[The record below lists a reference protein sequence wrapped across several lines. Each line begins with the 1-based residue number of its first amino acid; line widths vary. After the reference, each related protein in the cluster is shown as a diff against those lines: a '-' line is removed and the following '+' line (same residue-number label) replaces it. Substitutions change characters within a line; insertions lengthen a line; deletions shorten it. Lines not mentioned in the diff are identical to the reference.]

1 MSLLS
6 STKMIYLL
14 IVFSLYETKFIEI
27 KALDSGDYLVICDN
41 GIFIYDFT
49 LKNKEKLKIFNQ
61 KIDDL
66 DDVIIKKH
74 SYKENIFIFCLI
86 KNYLYICANSNRTL
100 FECDINANFED
111 FGSYNYNYNDI
122 IPYNSQINILNLFI
136 SSIKESKYRYCSKD
150 CKYNQYINFNINFSN
165 NKLSLINQKINKF
178 TINNESYKEKNKCH
192 LLDSSFTI
200 KCILYDKISFI
211 NIKYNI
217 TSNIVE
223 IDKYWVS
230 YNYFNFNEIA
240 SSKSDKNNY
249 LVCTLYKEKQCYYDY
264 YCYYFGNFTE
274 CELCDNDNN
283 YDKCPYIS
291 YLYEKECSIIKS
303 FYFHETDKYVLICK
317 KFKEFILSTIDYDK
331 KEVIS
336 KNRIYINCTD
346 RNEYNG
352 KFSLLFN
359 NSINDYHLITD
370 YDFIDN
376 PKCFF
381 YKEII
386 ANESYFF
393 NITERNKTYMEEN
406 NQKIILENNYSYIND
421 SFEEDLSYYADMN
434 DSSEYI
440 NNNAFMSDKIENIEE
455 SIKEIKNLVDST
467 EIINNSNYEK
477 KTMINSSYILTENI
491 EEKTNNNEE
500 IIIIVEK
507 ETTNKTKEELINN
520 INDLMKDKEIGKNY
534 EIKGEDFTLI
544 IKPTNTPPLP
554 NTTHVEFDE
563 CEQIIRKVYNISN
576 TSIITFFQ
584 MELNNED
591 NSALYNQI
599 KYTIYDDELK
609 EIDLSICKDIE
620 TQIHYAIKDDADL
633 DLKAVS
639 NYKDLGVDVLDIND
653 DFFTNLCHAFSDSN
667 KDMILEDRIK
677 YIFQNYSLC
686 EEGCT
691 YNNIDITTRSISCDC
706 KIQGNNI
713 STVTASL
720 VFNSGKDSSVFDSN
734 IGVSKCY
741 NLVFSFHNKM
751 QNVGFIVFS
760 VLVLSYIIF
769 IIIHLKKGIKPVT
782 DYLHREMIIH
792 GYLNEDAPNFFE
804 NINSKMKKIDN
815 STVLGI
821 KNIKEKKEED
831 KNIDSDKNK
840 KILKKKK
847 KKGKKKKKLT
857 RSINL
862 KESNTIIEEQE
873 KQIEME
879 KNKSIDKYKI
889 FNEKKKKNTKEKSIK
904 NEEDNE
910 DNNFGIIKLNLNSD
924 IKKYYPKD
932 SNQSLHNYT
941 FEEAIKYDRRNI
953 FRILYIYLLSK
964 QIIFRT
970 FLQRSPIELL
980 HLRFTL
986 FIFMLSCD
994 LALNALFYFNDNI
1007 SKKYHYAK
1015 NLFLFTFSNNI
1026 TIIIYST
1033 LLSSFLLTLLSKLSN
1048 SSNAIRKVFRKEEE
1062 KIKLDKKYR
1071 TSEETKR
1078 QIFSDVENIL
1088 KIYKLKIFILLIIET
1103 VLILFFWYFVTAF
1116 CHVYTSTQTS
1126 WLLDSFLS
1134 ILSRLMLEL
1143 IFAFLY
1149 AKLYQ
1154 VAVGS
1159 NIETFYKILLFIYDF
1174 S

>member
-1 MSLLS
+1 M
-6 STKMIYLL
+6 
-14 IVFSLYETKFIEI
+14 
-27 KALDSGDYLVICDN
+27 N
-41 GIFIYDFT
+41 
-49 LKNKEKLKIFNQ
+49 
-61 KIDDL
+61 
-66 DDVIIKKH
+66 
-74 SYKENIFIFCLI
+74 
-86 KNYLYICANSNRTL
+86 
-100 FECDINANFED
+100 
-111 FGSYNYNYNDI
+111 
-122 IPYNSQINILNLFI
+122 
-136 SSIKESKYRYCSKD
+136 

-165 NKLSLINQKINKF
+165 NKLFLINPKKNQF
-178 TINNESYKEKNKCH
+178 TISYESYKENKKCH
-192 LLDSSFTI
+192 LLDSSFII
-200 KCILYDKISFI
+200 KCILYYNTYFI
-211 NIKYNI
+211 NIKYDI
-217 TSNIVE
+217 ISDKVG

-230 YNYFNFNEIA
+230 YNNVNFNEIT

-249 LVCTLYKEKQCYYDY
+249 LVCTLYKEKKCYYNDY
-264 YCYYFGNFTE
+264 CDYFGNYTE
-274 CELCDNDNN
+274 CELCDKNNN

-291 YLYEKECSIIKS
+291 YSYEKDCSSVKS
-303 FYFHETDKYVLICK
+303 LYIHETDKYVLICK
-317 KFKEFILSTIDYDK
+317 KYKEFILSTIDHDK
-331 KEVIS
+331 KKVIN
-336 KNRIYINCTD
+336 KNIIYINCTD

-352 KFSLLFN
+352 RFSLIFN

-370 YDFIDN
+370 YDFIDD
-376 PKCFF
+376 PECFF
-381 YKEII
+381 HREII
-386 ANESYFF
+386 PNESIIF
-393 NITERNKTYMEEN
+393 NKTERNETFLEEN
-406 NQKIILENNYSYIND
+406 NKKIILENSYSFIND
-421 SFEEDLSYYADMN
+421 SLEEDLSYYTDMDMSS
-434 DSSEYI
+434 DSGEFI
-440 NNNAFMSDKIENIEE
+440 NNNIFMPNKIENTRELTN
-455 SIKEIKNLVDST
+455 EIKNLVDST
-467 EIINNSNYEK
+467 EIINNSNYDK
-477 KTMINSSYILTENI
+477 ITVINSSYILTENI
-491 EEKTNNNEE
+491 EEKIYNKEE
-500 IIIIVEK
+500 TIIIVK
-507 ETTNKTKEELINN
+507 KVTTNKTKEELINN

-563 CEQIIRKVYNISN
+563 CEKIIRKVYNISN

-599 KYTIYDDELK
+599 KYTIYDEELK
-609 EIDLSICKDIE
+609 EMDLSVCKDIE

-686 EEGCT
+686 EEGCS
-691 YNNIDITTRSISCDC
+691 YNNIDIATRSISCDC

-741 NLVFSFHNKM
+741 NLVFSFHNKK
-751 QNVGFIVFS
+751 QNVGFIVFC
-760 VLVLSYIIF
+760 VLVLSYLIF

-857 RSINL
+857 SSINL

-873 KQIEME
+873 KQIEIE

-953 FRILYIYLLSK
+953 FRIFYIYLLSK

-970 FLQRSPIELL
+970 FLQRSHVELF

-1015 NLFLFTFSNNI
+1015 NLF
-1026 TIIIYST
+1026 Y
-1033 LLSSFLLTLLSKLSN
+1033 
-1048 SSNAIRKVFRKEEE
+1048 
-1062 KIKLDKKYR
+1062 Y
-1071 TSEETKR
+1071 
-1078 QIFSDVENIL
+1078 Q
-1088 KIYKLKIFILLIIET
+1088 
-1103 VLILFFWYFVTAF
+1103 AF
-1116 CHVYTSTQTS
+1116 Y
-1126 WLLDSFLS
+1126 
-1134 ILSRLMLEL
+1134 
-1143 IFAFLY
+1143 
-1149 AKLYQ
+1149 
-1154 VAVGS
+1154 
-1159 NIETFYKILLFIYDF
+1159 
-1174 S
+1174 